1 MLEHYILYN
10 ASVPHLGV
18 EHKPYFILAISV
30 FIVFNILPMLLLFLY
45 PTKAFQKLIDHFPR
59 VRWDYLHIFM
69 DCFQGCY
76 KNGTNN
82 TRDYHYFAGV
92 YLLIRFV
99 HHIDVFIE
107 YGFVATNVQVILPL
121 VASLLFVVFRPYRND
136 FYNYFDCAFF
146 SLLTFGTISII
157 IQYIYHTSTKYHI
170 CIIFLTSII
179 HNCAL
184 TFFNILSKKFKL
196 ARNYHGFWI
205 FLAYC
210 SYHIHA
216 YSMIT
221 LIKST

>member
-1 MLEHYILYN
+1 MPQCHTY
-10 ASVPHLGV
+10 LGV

-82 TRDYHYFAGV
+82 TRDYRYFAGV

-157 IQYIYHTSTKYHI
+157 YNTYITQVPN
-170 CIIFLTSII
+170 IIYVSSFLPALYTIVLLLSSIFCRK
-179 HNCAL
+179 N
-184 TFFNILSKKFKL
+184 LS
-196 ARNYHGFWI
+196 
-205 FLAYC
+205 
-210 SYHIHA
+210 
-216 YSMIT
+216 
-221 LIKST
+221 